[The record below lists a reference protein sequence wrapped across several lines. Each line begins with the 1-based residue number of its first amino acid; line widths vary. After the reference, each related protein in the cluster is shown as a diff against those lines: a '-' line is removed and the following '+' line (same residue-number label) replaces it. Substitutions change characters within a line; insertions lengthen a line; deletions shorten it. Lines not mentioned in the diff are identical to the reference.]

1 MLHAKLVVGL
11 RAPKLLPKWLGSTG
25 DRAFLPAVPRRSS
38 TFRRCLPVFLGTWLG
53 LRLKLCLGL
62 GMGLGL
68 VLGLGLGLGLEQGL
82 VWGWG

>member
-25 DRAFLPAVPRRSS
+25 DRAFLQLSQGEA
-38 TFRRCLPVFLGTWLG
+38 
-53 LRLKLCLGL
+53 
-62 GMGLGL
+62 
-68 VLGLGLGLGLEQGL
+68 LGLGLEQGL